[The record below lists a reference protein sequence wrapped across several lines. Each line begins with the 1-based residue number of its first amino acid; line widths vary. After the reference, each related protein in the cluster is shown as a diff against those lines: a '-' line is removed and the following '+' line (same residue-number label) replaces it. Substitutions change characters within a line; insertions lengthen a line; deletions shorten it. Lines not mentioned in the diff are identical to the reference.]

1 MTQIATITIP
11 KELART
17 GDLVLVPR
25 KDYEKFLA
33 YRLRNVKT
41 FKPTAAEK
49 KALARARRE
58 FKEGN
63 YVTLKQLED
72 ELDSLRR
79 E

>member
-25 KDYEKFLA
+25 KDYEDYLS

-49 KALARARRE
+49 KALARARRNFEKGNFMTLDE
-58 FKEGN
+58 FRHAVGLN
-63 YVTLKQLED
+63 
-72 ELDSLRR
+72 R
-79 E
+79 